1 MVFCCWAGGWGAA
14 FFFRLLPKVPLP
26 LLDTSVLVEEINS
39 LELESL
45 ILSTEPFLVLLV
57 FRMSLLSSSF
67 SSASS
72 GARGSLSCVGSI
84 FFLFT
89 VEELSPSSSW
99 ACFLWSCFCIGTWYS
114 VFTFEKMFYYS
125 QILLT
130 WFDANKNPKS
140 YNGNSYFIPFQIYFQ
155 FHVSQQHSIEF
166 VCDVLFFQCL
176 KLRLIHR
183 PIFYIFYPS
192 MWKNSFQKCRCII
205 LSNWVTQAIHRPLL

>member
-1 MVFCCWAGGWGAA
+1 MKARNGQSSEPDVVIAKDEDKFFFSFFDIFLPLLLDIELEEEQSLPSLAKSTFEACCAVFCCWVGGWGAA

-26 LLDTSVLVEEINS
+26 LLDTSVLVEETKS

-45 ILSTEPFLVLLV
+45 IFSTEPFLVLLV

-72 GARGSLSCVGSI
+72 GARESLPWVGSI

-99 ACFLWSCFCIGTWYS
+99 ACSLWSCFCIGTWYS

-125 QILLT
+125 
-130 WFDANKNPKS
+130 K
-140 YNGNSYFIPFQIYFQ
+140 
-155 FHVSQQHSIEF
+155 
-166 VCDVLFFQCL
+166 
-176 KLRLIHR
+176 
-183 PIFYIFYPS
+183 IF
-192 MWKNSFQKCRCII
+192 
-205 LSNWVTQAIHRPLL
+205 